1 MKDWIKRNIRVI
13 LLTELVVITF
23 STLAI
28 VGKVMLNIEKEI
40 DFFSELGINILLMN
54 WVLIMIIILPK
65 WFIKIFG
72 KVK

>member
-72 KVK
+72 KTE